1 MIPVD
6 WTSQVGRRDPG
17 PEGRRATQAG
27 GVSTPPKKKNA
38 ENAMKSYS
46 YVHLNA
52 TNGYM
57 IIITPTTIMIC
68 RPDWKMV

>member
-1 MIPVD
+1 MIPVN

-27 GVSTPPKKKNA
+27 GNDATGKKTA